1 MGLEAVIQWIKDIW
15 DDLKLV
21 IFVKQYELGYMFR
34 AGKALKP
41 LDVGWWLRVPF
52 LDEYHLFYA
61 KDDTIR
67 TPSQKLTTK
76 DGKALTISA
85 NVLYYID
92 GLDGVTLFSTEVNNP
107 LQAISDMT
115 EVAIAR
121 NVVNTD
127 YANCTNE
134 MLMNE
139 VTKDVRRDC
148 KKWGVKI
155 LEVTIT
161 NCALSR
167 SINLFNEAPAHL

>member
-1 MGLEAVIQWIKDIW
+1 MGLDAIIQFLKDIW
-15 DDLKLV
+15 DFLKPIV
-21 IFVKQYELGYMFR
+21 FVKEYELAYQFR
-34 AGKALKP
+34 AGNALKAWAP
-41 LDVGWWLRVPF
+41 GPHFKIPF
-52 LDEYHLFYA
+52 LDDFHLFYA
-61 KDDTIR
+61 KDDTIK

-76 DGKALTISA
+76 DKKIITISG

-92 GLDGVTLFSTEVNNP
+92 GLEGVTQFAIAVNNP

-121 NVVNTD
+121 NVVNTNYED
-127 YANCTNE
+127 CTNE

-167 SINLFNEAPAHL
+167 SLNLFNETPAHL